1 MVGLEVVFGGLMKR
15 TCLLGVRRPGWNLD
29 DGRWPGFS
37 SMKVKGRDIWTVLNA
52 DADRVGSDTV
62 RLDRGGLMLRFGV
75 AISSMLVEF
84 SSFAFGVAGLTGIM
98 CAGTGGGE
106 GELRASDRLSDSATL
121 ESGGEKKSS
130 STELGRSLQSDSSD
144 FLLGRYCIHFGIGF
158 VLLRRKAGSPT
169 GSCIET

>member
-1 MVGLEVVFGGLMKR
+1 MKR
-15 TCLLGVRRPGWNLD
+15 TCLLDERRPGCKLE

-52 DADRVGSDTV
+52 GEDRIGSGSDTV
-62 RLDRGGLMLRFGV
+62 ELDRGGLVFGFGTAISSVLVDCSSFSFGV
-75 AISSMLVEF
+75 AD
-84 SSFAFGVAGLTGIM
+84 LTRIM

-106 GELRASDRLSDSATL
+106 GELMIADSMYDSATL

-158 VLLRRKAGSPT
+158 ILLRRKDGSPI
-169 GSCIET
+169 GSCMET